1 MFFSLLLLFGAGGV
15 GCLGFCFLAVL
26 GGVFF
31 FEWFPFYV
39 PIDSR
44 YSLFSLFW
52 PLHLKWPSEACQK
65 CSPSY

>member
-1 MFFSLLLLFGAGGV
+1 
-15 GCLGFCFLAVL
+15 LGFCFLAVL